1 MLTLDTAFQIALGLV
16 ALFGGIVIRRL
27 HSDIHDLE
35 KAVERIR
42 DEYQRREDAR
52 NNHNAIMD
60 TMRELRAAIERID
73 NKLDRKADK

>member
-1 MLTLDTAFQIALGLV
+1 MTLDTAFQIALGLA
-16 ALFGGIVIRRL
+16 ALFGCIFIRRL
-27 HSDIHDLE
+27 NQDIHDLE

-52 NNHNAIMD
+52 TNYTAMMD
-60 TMRELRAAIERID
+60 AMKELRAAIERID

>member
-1 MLTLDTAFQIALGLV
+1 MTLDSAFQIALGLA
-16 ALFGGIVIRRL
+16 ALFGGIFIRRL
-27 HSDIHDLE
+27 NQDIHDLA

-52 NNHNAIMD
+52 NNYTAMMD
-60 TMRELRAAIERID
+60 MMKELRTAIERID

>member
-1 MLTLDTAFQIALGLV
+1 MTLDTAFQIALGLA
-16 ALFGGIVIRRL
+16 ALFGGIFIRRL
-27 HSDIHDLE
+27 NQDIHDLE

-52 NNHNAIMD
+52 TNYIAMMD
-60 TMRELRAAIERID
+60 AMKELRAAIERID

>member
-1 MLTLDTAFQIALGLV
+1 MTLDTAFQIALGLA
-16 ALFGGIVIRRL
+16 ALFGGIFIRRL
-27 HSDIHDLE
+27 NQDIHDLG

-52 NNHNAIMD
+52 NNYTAMMD
-60 TMRELRAAIERID
+60 MMKELRTAIERID

>member
-1 MLTLDTAFQIALGLV
+1 MTLDTAFQIALGLA
-16 ALFGGIVIRRL
+16 ALFGSIFIRRL
-27 HSDIHDLE
+27 NQDIHDLE

-52 NNHNAIMD
+52 TNYTAMMD
-60 TMRELRAAIERID
+60 AMKELRAAIERID